1 MNNDG
6 SENNGEKNTLKI
18 FTEMTDLNKII
29 NLQAAAERKTR
40 RRKKKRKNTYTDD
53 LHVYVWWTW
62 IK

>member
-40 RRKKKRKNTYTDD
+40 RRKKNAKILTLMTFTSMCDEPE
-53 LHVYVWWTW
+53 
-62 IK
+62 